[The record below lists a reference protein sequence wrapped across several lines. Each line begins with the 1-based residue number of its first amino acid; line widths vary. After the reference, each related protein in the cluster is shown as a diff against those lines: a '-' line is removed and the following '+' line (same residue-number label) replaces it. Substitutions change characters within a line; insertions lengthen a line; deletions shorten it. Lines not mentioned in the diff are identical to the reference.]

1 VVIGSARRAKVS
13 HDDRGDV
20 MQRIVNRTIGLVIAG
35 VVALT
40 GTIAL
45 AAPGQSEQ
53 GSGRVCSDVTLKGTY
68 GGNISGTRPW
78 PPPAGPLESIT
89 GVVIRTYDG
98 EGQFTQIDNIKGT
111 TSGIVPD
118 RPGYGTYHVNE
129 DCSGVTEFVPGP
141 GILLRERIVIV
152 DDGNE
157 VRTIVESP
165 LFISVSGSAKRIHA
179 R

>member
-1 VVIGSARRAKVS
+1 
-13 HDDRGDV
+13 
-20 MQRIVNRTIGLVIAG
+20 MQRMSNGTIGLVFAG
-35 VVALT
+35 IVALT

-45 AAPGQSEQ
+45 AAPAQSEQ
-53 GSGRVCSDVTLKGTY
+53 GVGRVCSDATLKGTY

-78 PPPAGPLESIT
+78 PPPSGPLESVT

-98 EGQFTQIDNIKGT
+98 EGQFTQIDNVKGT

-118 RPGYGTYHVNE
+118 RPGFGTYHVNE
-129 DCSGVTEFVPGP
+129 DCTGVTEFVPGP
-141 GILLRERIVIV
+141 GILVRERIVIV

-157 VRTIVESP
+157 IRGMVEFP
-165 LFISVSGSAKRIHA
+165 PAISITGPGAKRIHT

>member
-1 VVIGSARRAKVS
+1 
-13 HDDRGDV
+13 
-20 MQRIVNRTIGLVIAG
+20 M
-35 VVALT
+35 
-40 GTIAL
+40 
-45 AAPGQSEQ
+45 
-53 GSGRVCSDVTLKGTY
+53 CSDATLKGTY

-98 EGQFTQIDNIKGT
+98 EGQFTQIDNVKGT

-118 RPGYGTYHVNE
+118 RPGSGTYHVNE
-129 DCSGVTEFVPGP
+129 DCTGVTGFVPGP
-141 GILLRERIVIV
+141 GILVRERIVIV

-157 VRTIVESP
+157 IRGMVEFP
-165 LFISVSGSAKRIHA
+165 PAVSITGPGARRIHT